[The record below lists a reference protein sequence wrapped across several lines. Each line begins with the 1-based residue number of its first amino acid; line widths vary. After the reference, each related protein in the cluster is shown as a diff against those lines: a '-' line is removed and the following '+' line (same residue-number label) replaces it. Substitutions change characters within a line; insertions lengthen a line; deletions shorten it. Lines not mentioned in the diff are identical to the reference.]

1 MQHKSILMRTLGMIL
16 VIIGLVMTLFTGI
29 RTVTHKHVA
38 DVGPIE
44 ISKTETRTPVYW
56 SPWTGLVLAA
66 IGGAILIFSRREN
79 V

>member
-1 MQHKSILMRTLGMIL
+1 MRTLGIVL

-29 RTVTHKHVA
+29 RTVTHKRVA

-44 ISKTETRTPVYW
+44 ITKTEPHTPVYW

-66 IGGAILIFSRREN
+66 IGGSILIFGRKEMSS
-79 V
+79 